1 MRRTGLAVA
10 VAALVVGAGAPAVA
24 CEGPVAVCERLST
37 SGAPLI
43 LAGRPARVITDPTD
57 WPGAIRAARD
67 LQADLARVSGGGAPV
82 DDGPVVLIGTAGRN
96 AVIDRLI
103 AEGRLPAPSGFD
115 GYVQAVVDRPT
126 EGVARAL
133 VIAGADKRGTIY
145 GAYDI
150 SERAGVS
157 PWAWWADVPVRI
169 QRDLSLTV
177 GHRADAPK
185 VRYRGL
191 FLNDEEPA
199 LGGWARETFGGFNHA
214 FYEKVFELI
223 LRLKGNFLWP
233 AMWGKAFHDDDPLNT
248 VLADQYGVVIGT
260 SHHEPVARAHV
271 EWERYAE
278 GAWDWRTNAANLSRF
293 WRDGM
298 VRRGDS
304 ESLVTIGMRGDGD
317 EAMTEGTAIPLLE
330 EIVSAQRD
338 IIAQTTGR
346 PAAQTPQVW
355 ALYKEVQ
362 DYYDQG
368 MRVPDDVTL
377 LFADDNWG
385 NLRRLP
391 SPGDERSGGSGV
403 YFHFDYVGGP
413 RNYKWLNTVQI
424 GRTWEQM
431 DLARQA
437 GADRLWVVNVGDLK
451 PMEVPIDFFLDQ
463 AWNPAEMTVERMAGW
478 TRGWARDQ
486 FGEAHADEIAALID
500 LYTRYNSRRKP
511 ELIGPDTFSL
521 IHFGEAERIEAEWA
535 DLAARADRVRAALPG
550 EYDDAFVQL
559 AWFPIQASGNLT
571 ALHIETGRNRLYA
584 AQGRWKAAE
593 AAAREVR
600 RRFAR
605 DRELTALYHGLGD
618 GKWNGMMSQ
627 THISYTGWQQPEV
640 DVLPELAS
648 ASPLPGAHLGVAVE
662 GQAEPLRAGDAARL
676 PLLAPHGPARWIE
689 VFDRGDRPARFR
701 VRASEPWLTLS
712 ETRRTAGD
720 TTRITVA
727 ADWDAAPK
735 GRAEVPIII
744 EGPDGAVT
752 VSALIDNP
760 AVVPERGRFV
770 EIDGQVVIEA
780 AHFTRAISAP
790 DAAWRVVPGLGRE
803 GSAVGVA
810 TSQAVGLTPGGDGP
824 RLEYDIHTWSAGE
837 AEVHLWLSP
846 SLDFRGRN
854 GLRYA
859 VAIDDGPPQIVTLD
873 LRAADNGS
881 NVAWDQ
887 AVADNIART
896 VSRHRI
902 DQSGAHTVRVW
913 LGDSGLS
920 FQRLIVSTK
929 PLPDSYLG
937 PPESPRAP

>member
-1 MRRTGLAVA
+1 MRRSGLAVA
-10 VAALVVGAGAPAVA
+10 VAALVLAAGAPAVG
-24 CEGPVAVCERLST
+24 CEGAVAICERT
-37 SGAPLI
+37 SAEGAPLI
-43 LAGRPARVITDPTD
+43 VAGRPARVLTDPTD
-57 WPGAIRAARD
+57 WPGAIRAAHD
-67 LQADLARVSGGGAPV
+67 LQADLAKVSGGGAPAE
-82 DDGPVVLIGTAGRN
+82 DGPVVLVGTAGRS

-115 GYVQAVVDRPT
+115 GYVQAVIDHPM

-133 VIAGADKRGTIY
+133 VIVGADKRGTIY

-157 PWAWWADVPVRI
+157 PWAWWADVPVPV
-169 QRDLSLTV
+169 QRDLSLTA
-177 GHRADAPK
+177 GRRSDAPA
-185 VRYRGL
+185 VRYRGI

-214 FYEKVFELI
+214 FYKQVFELI

-248 VLADQYGVVIGT
+248 VLADEYGVVIST
-260 SHHEPVARAHV
+260 SHHEPMARAHV
-271 EWERYAE
+271 EWERYGE

-330 EIVSAQRD
+330 DIVSAQRD
-338 IIAQTTGR
+338 IIAETTGR
-346 PAAQTPQVW
+346 PAAETPQVW

-391 SPGDERSGGSGV
+391 SPGDERAGGSGV

-413 RNYKWLNTVQI
+413 RNYKWLNTVQVA
-424 GRTWEQM
+424 RTWEQM

-437 GADRLWVVNVGDLK
+437 GVDRLWVVNVGDLK

-463 AWNPAEMTVERMAGW
+463 AWDPAEMTVDRMAGW
-478 TRGWARDQ
+478 TRDWASDQ
-486 FGEAHADEIAALID
+486 FGEIHAEEIAELID

-535 DLAARADRVRAALPG
+535 DLAARADRVRAALPA
-550 EYDDAFVQL
+550 EYNDAFVQL
-559 AWFPIQASGNLT
+559 VWFPIQASGNLS

-593 AAAREVR
+593 TAAGEVR

-605 DRELTALYHGLGD
+605 DRELTAVYHGLGD
-618 GKWNGMMSQ
+618 GKWDKMMSQ
-627 THISYTGWQQPEV
+627 THVSYTGWQQPEV
-640 DVLPELAS
+640 DVLPELSAAS
-648 ASPLPGAHLGVAVE
+648 AVSGAHLGVTVE
-662 GQAEPLRAGDAARL
+662 GRAEALQAGETARL
-676 PLLAPHGPARWIE
+676 PALSPYGPARWIE
-689 VFDRGDRPARFR
+689 VFDRGDERADFR
-701 VRASEPWLTLS
+701 IQSTEPWLKLS
-712 ETRRTAGD
+712 AAQGTAGE
-720 TTRITVA
+720 TTRVTIS
-727 ADWDAAPK
+727 ADWDAAPR
-735 GRAEVPIII
+735 GRTEVPITID
-744 EGPDGAVT
+744 GPDGPATVTAV
-752 VSALIDNP
+752 IDNP
-760 AVVPERGRFV
+760 AVAPESGRYV
-770 EIDGQVVIEA
+770 EVDGQVVIEA
-780 AHFTRAISAP
+780 AHFARSASAP
-790 DAAWRVVPGLGRE
+790 DATWRVVPGLGRE
-803 GSAVGVA
+803 GSAVGA
-810 TSQAVGLTPGGDGP
+810 AISQAVGLTPGGDGP
-824 RLEYDIHTWSAGE
+824 RLEYDIHTLSAGE
-837 AEVHLWLSP
+837 AEVQLWLSP
-846 SLDFRGRN
+846 SLDFRGRD

-859 VAIDDGPPQIVTLD
+859 VSIDDGPPQMVTLD
-873 LRAADNGS
+873 LQAADNGS
-881 NVAWDQ
+881 NAAWDT

-896 VSRHRI
+896 MSRHRI
-902 DQSGAHTVRVW
+902 NQPGPHTVKVW
-913 LGDSGLS
+913 LVDSGLS

-937 PPESPRAP
+937 PAESPRAR